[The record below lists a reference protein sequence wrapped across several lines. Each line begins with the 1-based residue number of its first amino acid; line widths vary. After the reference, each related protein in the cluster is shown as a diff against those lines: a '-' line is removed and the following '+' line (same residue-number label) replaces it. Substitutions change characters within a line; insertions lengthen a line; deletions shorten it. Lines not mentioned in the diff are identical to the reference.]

1 MRGNGAKWPAL
12 VALLLVLGALTWW
25 RHFSTPSNTGLAP
38 APQTIANKTL
48 PVATETKQT
57 VEQWLRSLASDLAVA
72 PTADQKREVLSR
84 LPQTNSALSTKD
96 RSTGIRQF
104 LDSRTDAS
112 TGQGFKIG
120 GNGFLSEAPTLRAFL
135 LDYLGR
141 IDPAAAAEYARVIL
155 SSKNS
160 PDEWAVA
167 LRSLALGDSSVGG
180 RELLQQ
186 KVAEMLTN
194 SAWQQNP
201 SVGYLESFDVA
212 VHLGGTNFI
221 PTLTGLVRSLD
232 NQAVAHAAYLTL
244 DRLVIRDPAAVLEV
258 LGADPDSMQGR
269 ELPRADYFARTDVRD
284 PRQREIVEKY
294 LLDPR
299 IGSAE
304 LQQFA
309 DVFPNANFM
318 ISQNLLTTSPT
329 PDPSAL
335 TARDA
340 ESLRVLQQW
349 LADPR
354 FTRLRPQ
361 LEKMKS
367 RLEEF
372 VRQASR
378 PAQN

>member
-1 MRGNGAKWPAL
+1 M
-12 VALLLVLGALTWW
+12 LLVVTLALWW
-25 RHFSTPSNTGLAP
+25 HFHRLTIESAPNASNGPNGSSTP
-38 APQTIANKTL
+38 
-48 PVATETKQT
+48 
-57 VEQWLRSLASDLAVA
+57 RSVGS
-72 PTADQKREVLSR
+72 
-84 LPQTNSALSTKD
+84 TNSGVSGGQADEQLRNALAGLIRATDPTGKSQALAKLRQELTASPTNEVST
-96 RSTGIRQF
+96 SIRQF
-104 LDSRTDAS
+104 LDSRTDTP
-112 TGQGFKIG
+112 TGEGFKIG
-120 GNGFLSEAPTLRAFL
+120 GNGFLSEAPTLRTVL

-155 SSKNS
+155 STKDS

-167 LRSLALGDSSVGG
+167 LRNLALGDSGAGG
-180 RELLQQ
+180 RELLQN
-186 KVAEMLTN
+186 KMAEMLTY
-194 SAWQQNP
+194 SPWQQNP

-258 LGADPDSMQGR
+258 LGADPDSMHGR
-269 ELPRADYFARTDVRD
+269 ELTRADYFARTDVRN
-284 PRQREIVEKY
+284 PRQRENVEKY

-309 DVFPNANFM
+309 GVFPNANFM
-318 ISQNLLTTSPT
+318 ISQNLLTAAPT

-340 ESLRVLQQW
+340 ESLRVVQQW

-354 FTRLRPQ
+354 FARLRPQ

-367 RLEEF
+367 RLDEF
-372 VRQASR
+372 VRQAGH